1 MDEGLVTQLLPAKPA
16 RAGLAAFCEHEFR
29 ADGRAA
35 NAAPSSGLR
44 ASRRRPRSS
53 RSDLPTRL
61 SRVDGA
67 IRTAARTD
75 DRAVSL
81 LLFAALWLLVFALMV
96 VGQWRRMELDSRTD
110 VGEWGE
116 Q

>member
-1 MDEGLVTQLLPAKPA
+1 MTPPLPAQPA
-16 RAGLAAFCEHEFR
+16 RAGLAAFSEHEFR
-29 ADGRAA
+29 AAGGAA

-53 RSDLPTRL
+53 RFDLFTQPFQSDR
-61 SRVDGA
+61 A
-67 IRTAARTD
+67 ILTPARTD

-81 LLFAALWLLVFALMV
+81 LLFAALWLLVFALMA
-96 VGQWRRMELDSRTD
+96 VGQWRRMERDSRTD

-116 Q
+116 R